1 MKDLESAAPDWD
13 CPAFRAQAGLINLI
27 KPDKLVICDVG
38 ANVGQ
43 AYQIY
48 RHLFPGAR
56 IFCFEPFPESCTTL
70 RRLVEA
76 DRLCSVHQL
85 ALSCHSGL
93 ADFNVNSNSQTN
105 SLLPTAPSS
114 SRFWGEGL
122 LETSD
127 VIQVEKTTLDTF
139 IESSVENHVS
149 ILKLDVQG
157 GEYDVLLGASHLF
170 GNHAVDI
177 VYLEIII
184 SPTYV
189 KQHLLHD
196 YFKFF
201 YDRGYVFIDFYNPHR
216 TGFLLNQVDAIFVS
230 RSVYELCLS

>member
-1 MKDLESAAPDWD
+1 MKDFDPASLDSDS
-13 CPAFRAQAGLINLI
+13 PAFRAQADLINLI
-27 KPDKLVICDVG
+27 KPDKLVIYDVG
-38 ANVGQ
+38 ANIGQ

-56 IFCFEPFPESCTTL
+56 IFCFEPFPESCKAL
-70 RRLVEA
+70 GRLVES
-76 DRLCSVHQL
+76 DCLCSVHQL

-93 ADFNVNSNSQTN
+93 ADFNVNRSSPTN

-139 IESSVENHVS
+139 MESRLEARIS

-170 GNHAVDI
+170 SSNTVDI
-177 VYLEIII
+177 VYLEMII
-184 SPTYV
+184 SPTYLE
-189 KQHLLHD
+189 QHPLHD
-196 YFKFF
+196 YFRFF
-201 YDRGYVFIDFYNPHR
+201 
-216 TGFLLNQVDAIFVS
+216 
-230 RSVYELCLS
+230 